1 MTAAAIWSGVCEGRT
16 PMLPWAKYE
25 GTYGNSDGFDTR
37 IHIEGSCERPRPVFR
52 AELIQNLVKAGV
64 INHRD

>member
-37 IHIEGSCERPRPVFR
+37 IS
-52 AELIQNLVKAGV
+52 LKAPANDHGQYFEQS
-64 INHRD
+64 